1 MARDPKRIDEVLNR
15 LKRLWVTYPD
25 LRLGQLIVNIT
36 YNLDDP
42 NAANDLFYLEDD
54 DFIAAL
60 EDYQKKVSGRV

>member
-1 MARDPKRIDEVLNR
+1 
-15 LKRLWVTYPD
+15 
-25 LRLGQLIVNIT
+25 VNII

-42 NAANDLFYLEDD
+42 NDANDLFYLEDD